1 MMPSGGD
8 VGAEAETRLV
18 LVRHGESLATVERV
32 IGGPRTCRGLSDLGH
47 RQSKRLAVRLAETA
61 EVRVEALYSSAFARA
76 RETAA
81 HLEAALGQR
90 CIVEP
95 AVGEHDPGPD
105 CDGLT
110 YDDFVARY
118 GLPDWE
124 SDPDLEVFPGGE
136 TVSVFHRRVH
146 AGIDDL
152 LERHRGQSV
161 MVVCHG
167 GVIDA
172 VMRRVLQAPVV
183 GGFQMYTFNTSLTEM
198 HRLETDQWRLVRYND
213 AAHLVGEHPAPSRL
227 EDTR

>member
-1 MMPSGGD
+1 MSGGV
-8 VGAEAETRLV
+8 VGAEANTQLV

-61 EVRVEALYSSAFARA
+61 ELRIGALYSSGFPRA

-81 HLEAALGQR
+81 HLQAALGQH
-90 CIVEP
+90 CVIEP
-95 AVGEHDPGPD
+95 AFGEHDPGPD
-105 CDGLT
+105 CDGLS
-110 YDDFVARY
+110 YDEFVARF
-118 GLPDWE
+118 GMPDWE

-146 AGIDDL
+146 TAVDELI
-152 LERHRGQSV
+152 ERHRGESV

-172 VMRRVLQAPVV
+172 VMRRLLQAPVV
-183 GGFQMYTFNTSLTEM
+183 GGFQMYTANTSLTEA
-198 HRLETDQWRLVRYND
+198 HLLEAGQWRLVRYND
-213 AAHLVGEHPAPSRL
+213 VAHLAGEHPVPVRL

>member
-1 MMPSGGD
+1 MTPSGGA
-8 VGAEAETRLV
+8 VGTEAATRLV

-47 RQSKRLAVRLAETA
+47 RQATRLAVRLAETA
-61 EVRVEALYSSAFARA
+61 EVRIDALYSSAFARA

-81 HLEAALGQR
+81 HLEGPLSQR
-90 CIVEP
+90 CVVEP
-95 AVGEHDPGPD
+95 AFGEHDPGPE
-105 CDGLT
+105 CDGLS
-110 YDDFVARY
+110 YDEFAARH
-118 GLPDWE
+118 GMPDWE

-152 LERHRGQSV
+152 VDRHRGESV

-172 VMRRVLQAPVV
+172 VMRRILQAPVV
-183 GGFQMYTFNTSLTEM
+183 GGFQMYTWNTSLTEV
-198 HRLETDQWRLVRYND
+198 HRLETGQWRLVRYND
-213 AAHLVGEHPAPSRL
+213 AAHLVGEHPMPIRL
-227 EDTR
+227 EDAR